1 MVDPKPKVDLDQR
14 FSSHDAA
21 ATPWGVGRRG
31 LEAADVFW
39 LVTVRPD
46 FRPHATPLLSVWLD
60 DALYFCTGPTE
71 RKARNIDRDPHCL
84 LLTGSGSAQE
94 GLDLVVEGEAVRVT
108 DEATLQRAA
117 DAWVAK
123 YGPEWQFIVRDGAFR
138 HADDS
143 LRGDD
148 PGMALVYKVVPETAF
163 GFGKGAPYSQTRW
176 RFA

>member
-1 MVDPKPKVDLDQR
+1 VSDREPKADLDPR
-14 FSSHDAA
+14 FSSDDAT
-21 ATPWGVGRRG
+21 ATPWEVGRDG
-31 LEAADVFW
+31 LADAEVFW

-46 FRPHATPLLSVWLD
+46 AGPHATPLLSVWLD

-71 RKARNIDRDPHCL
+71 RKARNIDHDPHCL
-84 LLTGSGSAQE
+84 LLTGSGSRQE
-94 GLDLVVEGEAVRVT
+94 GLDLAVEGEAVRVT
-108 DEATLQRAA
+108 DDATLQRAA

-123 YGPEWQFIVRDGAFR
+123 YGPEWRFFVRDRAFR

-163 GFGKGAPYSQTRW
+163 GFGKGAPYTQTRW
-176 RFA
+176 RFG